1 MIDVREYFK
10 RYPAFYFFVATI
22 FGPLLYSGM
31 STQKFLRLFPSTGQ
45 VLNLGSGPRIIAP
58 AVTNVDMVAYPGVAI
73 VADVSAVPLPDGS
86 VSRIISN
93 TVLEHVRDPNVA
105 VREMHR
111 LLESGGVAYVTIPF
125 LYPFH
130 SSPNDYH
137 RWTLEGAK
145 ELFREFE
152 IIEIGIRA
160 GPFSALCAWAVH
172 MVGFI
177 FSFGSPTFNSLFTNL
192 SMFILFPLKLP
203 DVIFNH
209 WPQSHMVASVF
220 YCVIRK
226 R

>member
-1 MIDVREYFK
+1 
-10 RYPAFYFFVATI
+10 
-22 FGPLLYSGM
+22 
-31 STQKFLRLFPSTGQ
+31 
-45 VLNLGSGPRIIAP
+45 
-58 AVTNVDMVAYPGVAI
+58 
-73 VADVSAVPLPDGS
+73 
-86 VSRIISN
+86 
-93 TVLEHVRDPNVA
+93 
-105 VREMHR
+105 
-111 LLESGGVAYVTIPF
+111 
-125 LYPFH
+125 
-130 SSPNDYH
+130 
-137 RWTLEGAK
+137 
-145 ELFREFE
+145 LFREFE

>member
-137 RWTLEGAK
+137 RWTL
-145 ELFREFE
+145 
-152 IIEIGIRA
+152 
-160 GPFSALCAWAVH
+160 
-172 MVGFI
+172 
-177 FSFGSPTFNSLFTNL
+177 
-192 SMFILFPLKLP
+192 
-203 DVIFNH
+203 
-209 WPQSHMVASVF
+209 
-220 YCVIRK
+220 
-226 R
+226 